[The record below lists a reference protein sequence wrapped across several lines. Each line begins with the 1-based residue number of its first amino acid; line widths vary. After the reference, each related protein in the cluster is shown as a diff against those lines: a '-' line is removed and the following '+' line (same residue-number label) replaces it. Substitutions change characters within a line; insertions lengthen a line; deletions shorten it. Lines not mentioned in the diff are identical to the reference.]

1 MSGWAS
7 PGASPATPT
16 PASPGP
22 AGMSPGSPAA
32 GWLPPAPPASPAI
45 RWDTVTIYRPG
56 IVPLRPLAAGEVLD
70 GSFALLGE
78 NLAAVLALSLPM
90 ALVLRL
96 VSVGSLYLL
105 AGSATTSSA
114 SVLAGVLTAAA
125 GAVLVLP
132 LAGALA
138 ALTGDAALGR
148 RLPTATALRRAVRP
162 WAALLR
168 LTLVGAGV
176 LLAPVVL
183 AVLFGATGIAGGGGL
198 AATVTIVGVFLVPVF
213 AIRFLALAPG
223 AVALE
228 GNGTRAGLR
237 RAARLSKGSWW
248 RVAGLVVLA
257 TATTLL
263 LGLLIGLPFRLD
275 GSTTS
280 SQGGQVEVDGVAL
293 ALATLGGLLADT
305 LTRPIL
311 AGALAMTYLDQ
322 RMRREGLDLTLS
334 RQVISPPAHL
344 AEGHLA
350 AGHAAGRP
358 DVGGI

>member
-7 PGASPATPT
+7 PGADPLAPAPGA
-16 PASPGP
+16 PGLAGAGPRSPG
-22 AGMSPGSPAA
+22 
-32 GWLPPAPPASPAI
+32 GWLPPAAPPDSPSV

-70 GSFALLGE
+70 GSFALIRE
-78 NLAAVLALSLPM
+78 NLAVVLALSLPM
-90 ALVLRL
+90 AVVLRL

-114 SVLAGVLTAAA
+114 SALAGVLTTAA

-138 ALTGDAALGR
+138 ALTGDAVLGR
-148 RLPTATALRRAVRP
+148 RMTAAVALRRAVGP
-162 WAALLR
+162 WPALMR
-168 LTLVGAGV
+168 LTLVAAAL

-183 AVLFGATGIAGGGGL
+183 AVALGVSGVAGGGGL
-198 AATVTIVGVFLVPVF
+198 AAAVVLLSVVLVPLVGV
-213 AIRFLALAPG
+213 RFLALAPG

-257 TATTLL
+257 SAITLL

-334 RQVISPPAHL
+334 RQLTSQ
-344 AEGHLA
+344 
-350 AGHAAGRP
+350 AGGP
-358 DVGGI
+358 QGTGGG